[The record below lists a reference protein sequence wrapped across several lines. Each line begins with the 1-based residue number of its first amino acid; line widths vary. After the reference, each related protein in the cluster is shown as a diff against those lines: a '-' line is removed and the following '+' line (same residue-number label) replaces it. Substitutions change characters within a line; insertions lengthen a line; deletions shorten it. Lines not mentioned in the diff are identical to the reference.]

1 MSLPLVSV
9 VIPSYNRFNYLLNAV
24 ESVLNQDYKNYE
36 IIIVNDAS
44 DQKEYYDYKFPSKV
58 KKLDLDPGLKSI
70 YGFPTDAVR
79 NKGTE
84 VAEGEYLAFLDD
96 DDIWFENKL
105 SLQVDLLESKK
116 YKLSSTEGLFGEGVY
131 DNSINYPLYNQERFY
146 KKIKKRYKKTKYYRN
161 FSYPEIWDYDFISI
175 HNCII
180 TSSVM
185 VQKELFNKVGGFRG
199 LPNGVG
205 DYDCWLAL
213 LKLTD
218 LIYLDYPLF
227 YYDGSH
233 GEGRNY

>member
-24 ESVLNQDYKNYE
+24 DSVLNQDYKNYE

-44 DQKEYYDYKFPSKV
+44 NQKEYYDYKFPSKV
-58 KKLDLDPGLKSI
+58 KKLDLQQGLKSI

-79 NKGTE
+79 NKGVE
-84 VAEGEYLAFLDD
+84 VADGEYIAFLDD

-116 YKLSSTEGLFGEGVY
+116 YKLSSTEGFFGEGVY
-131 DNSINYPLYNQERFY
+131 DNSINYPLYNQEHFF

-161 FSYPEIWDYDFISI
+161 FSYPEIWDHDFISI

-185 VQKELFNKVGGFRG
+185 VQKELFNRVGGFRG